1 MAGSPAMV
9 EAQLPCRSPHVAS
22 PSQPG
27 RRKLGVASKAPGKRS
42 KSPEAMRWNEVSNR
56 ERPSESTMGQ
66 AKLCVCVCVTLSAYL
81 LATDLISSKEKAGT
95 RCQRMDLA

>member
-66 AKLCVCVCVTLSAYL
+66 AKLCVCVCDFICLSP
-81 LATDLISSKEKAGT
+81 
-95 RCQRMDLA
+95 CN